1 MKVERATPEELEEVV
16 AVLSEAAAW
25 LRSRGI
31 EQWPHPFPAEW
42 VAPSIDRG
50 ETYLA
55 RLDGAVAG
63 TITVRWE
70 DPAFWG
76 EQPPVAGYV
85 HGIAVRREFAG
96 LGLELLEW
104 ADEQV
109 RAEGRD
115 LLRLDCR
122 TDNERLRRYY
132 EERGFEHRG
141 DATVANFRTS
151 LYERRC
157 PVEKS

>member
-1 MKVERATPEELEEVV
+1 VKVDRATTEELEDVV

-31 EQWPHPFPAEW
+31 AQWPYPYPAEW
-42 VAPSIDRG
+42 VAASIERG
-50 ETYLA
+50 ETYLV
-55 RLDGAVAG
+55 RLNGAVAA
-63 TITVRWE
+63 TITLRWE

-96 LGLELLEW
+96 LGSELLEW

-109 RAEGRD
+109 RVEGRD
-115 LLRLDCR
+115 RLRLDCR
-122 TDNERLRRYY
+122 TENVRLRRYY
-132 EERGFEHRG
+132 EELGFEHRR
-141 DATVANFRTS
+141 DTTVEDFRTS

-157 PVEKS
+157 AVEKP

>member
-1 MKVERATPEELEEVV
+1 MRVERASPEELDEVV

-25 LRSRGI
+25 LRVRGI
-31 EQWPHPFPAEW
+31 EQWPDPFPAAW
-42 VAPSIDRG
+42 VEPSIKRG

-55 RLDGAVAG
+55 REGDAVAA
-63 TITVRWE
+63 TITLRWE

-96 LGLELLEW
+96 AGPQLLEW

-109 RAEGRD
+109 GAAGRE

-122 TDNERLRRYY
+122 SDNARLRRYY
-132 EERGFEHRG
+132 EQQRFVHRG
-141 DATVANFRTS
+141 DATVADFETS
-151 LYERRC
+151 LYERGCRC
-157 PVEKS
+157 AQ